1 MTILRA
7 SPASWTCER
16 WGGERE
22 REREKRSERCEREG
36 KEGAGKTNS
45 SLIETATHLGGLGDL
60 DDLEG
65 LSCGL
70 NVDLFVRW
78 ERGGGGE
85 REKERKR
92 GEEKLRRATKG
103 TGKKKTLLS
112 RVCCLLSSNLLTLA
126 GFALSASP
134 ASSAFAACLSSFS
147 LGLFIILPDS
157 EASPALSANTELA
170 PAMATSAKRATDLVD
185 TIVESF

>member
-1 MTILRA
+1 MT
-7 SPASWTCER
+7 SSTKYWEEENT
-16 WGGERE
+16 
-22 REREKRSERCEREG
+22 
-36 KEGAGKTNS
+36 S
-45 SLIETATHLGGLGDL
+45 SLSRVRCSLFQSSHLGGLRLERLTGLVGLASLLGGLGDL

-78 ERGGGGE
+78 ERGGGE

-134 ASSAFAACLSSFS
+134 ASSAFAA
-147 LGLFIILPDS
+147 
-157 EASPALSANTELA
+157 
-170 PAMATSAKRATDLVD
+170 
-185 TIVESF
+185 